1 MRVALDSWM
10 RISDHLLSISSLTPT
25 LEEVEAMH
33 FTSTADPSVKVTAS
47 EAMSRGLAPGGR
59 LFVPSEFP
67 TFSPGDFD
75 GLETMAEIGA
85 HLLRPFFEGDPL
97 QERLLEI
104 CEEAFDFPIP
114 LEELTDDTSVLELFH
129 GPTAAFKDIG
139 ARFLASCLSR
149 INEGH
154 ERPLTILVATSGDT
168 GGAVAAAFHGKPN
181 VEVFILYPK
190 GRVSHR
196 QERQLTCWEGNIT
209 TYAVDG
215 FFDDCQKMVK
225 AAFAHDWWK
234 ENKRLSSAN
243 SINIGRLLPQMVYY
257 AASSL
262 WHWRTHDHDAPS
274 YIVPSG
280 NVGNVCA
287 CVWARACGLPIDEVI
302 LATNANATLGEY
314 FTTGNWEPRPTIETI
329 ANAMDVGNPSNM
341 ERLRYLWPTVEQMRE
356 HLRVEQVMDPQIRTQ
371 IKLGERVWG
380 EVWCPHT
387 ACAVQVREGIADD
400 RHWIMVATAHPA
412 KFDIIVE
419 PLVGHPIEVP
429 EELAKLLEKPN
440 LSIEIEADLEAL
452 TEAVAAHS
460 GAIPS

>member
-1 MRVALDSWM
+1 
-10 RISDHLLSISSLTPT
+10 
-25 LEEVEAMH
+25 MH
-33 FTSTADPSVKVTAS
+33 FTSTADPSIQVTAS
-47 EAMSRGLAPGGR
+47 EAMSRGLAPNGR
-59 LFVPSEFP
+59 LFVPSTFP
-67 TFSPGDFD
+67 QFSPEDFD
-75 GLETMAEIGA
+75 GLDTIAEIGA
-85 HLLRPFFEGDPL
+85 RLLRPFFEGDPL
-97 QERLLEI
+97 QNRLLEI
-104 CEEAFDFPIP
+104 CEEALDFEIP
-114 LEELTDDTSVLELFH
+114 LVELTEDTSVLELFH

-209 TYAVDG
+209 TFAVNG
-215 FFDDCQKMVK
+215 FFDDCQKLVK
-225 AAFAHDWWK
+225 SAFAHDWWK
-234 ENKRLSSAN
+234 ESKRLSSAN

-262 WHWRTHDHDAPS
+262 WHWRKHGEAPS
-274 YIVPSG
+274 YIIPSG

-287 CVWARACGLPIDEVI
+287 CVWARECGLPIDELI
-302 LATNANATLGEY
+302 LATNANATLHDY
-314 FTTGNWEPRPTIETI
+314 FQTGTWAPRPTIETI

-341 ERLRYLWPTVEQMRE
+341 ERLRHLWPAVEQMRE
-356 HLRVEQVMDPQIRTQ
+356 HLRVEQVLDPQIRTQ

-387 ACAVQVREGIADD
+387 ACAVQVREEIADE

-419 PLVGHPIEVP
+419 PLVGHPVEVP
-429 EELAKLLEKPN
+429 EELARLLEKPN
-440 LSIEIEADLEAL
+440 LAIEIEADLAAL
-452 TEAVAAHS
+452 TDAVAARS